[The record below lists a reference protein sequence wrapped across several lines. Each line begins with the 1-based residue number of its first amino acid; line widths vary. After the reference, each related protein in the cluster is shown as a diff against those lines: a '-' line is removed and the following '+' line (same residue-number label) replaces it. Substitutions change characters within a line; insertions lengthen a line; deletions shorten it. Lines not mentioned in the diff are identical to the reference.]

1 MTAAEISAGWVSAE
15 TFLVSIVDLFG
26 KDLSMQCTSITTVFE
41 VKEFISEQLGF
52 ECDEQRILHEET
64 ILNDETLLGSCQFSG
79 VLLLTLVCQL
89 DKDLQRAIEDLNS
102 KSGSG
107 QMNACMEFANRC
119 LLGGSERTCERR
131 RVVAVKAGAI
141 QGVVGALDSVPVKAG
156 AALKQL
162 CKAAT
167 GLGPERLEAAR
178 TRRMFAAESGA
189 IDALCKIILAPF
201 SEATE
206 NACAALL
213 SICRETDLP
222 QDSTTQACVE
232 NHRKRAV
239 ELGVL
244 PGLVSLL
251 SRPLNLPTRHVA
263 LSLLQKLASTGER
276 RSLAI
281 AAGADARWIS
291 IWDQ

>member
-141 QGVVGALDSVPVKAG
+141 QGVVGALESVPVKAG

-162 CKAAT
+162 CKAAN
-167 GLGPERLEAAR
+167 GLGPESLEAAR